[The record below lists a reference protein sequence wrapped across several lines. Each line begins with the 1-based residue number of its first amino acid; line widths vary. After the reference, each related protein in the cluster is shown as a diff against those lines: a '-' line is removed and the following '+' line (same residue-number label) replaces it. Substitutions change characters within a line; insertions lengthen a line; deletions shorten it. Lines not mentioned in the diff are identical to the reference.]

1 MRQSAPKKG
10 AAGLAKPGRGSAG
23 SAEPSVRQTTN
34 AAVQPSARL
43 GHQSAKPKGGKA
55 VSRLARA
62 SQSPLSSE
70 EGSEASGSSEE
81 EGDEEGSSEEE
92 EEEEEDEEG
101 SSEEGEQADSTR
113 QKLAVESLRA
123 RSSSQQGDDSDDYP
137 DDSFPTR
144 AQDSLNPDAEATPS
158 QQQQQQAQA
167 SVAQPAA
174 STRADSPQ
182 QFSHREH
189 TEHMH
194 VAVRARPVPP
204 GASAS
209 CWVVDP
215 NAATIALDGTATAA
229 KRKQALYGSNAARS
243 STTGGLDSGQSRGF
257 LGTAPGTPG
266 IGFWDSSAPAGTSM
280 GYKFDQVLAELC
292 STAVVYSRCIQSLVQ
307 SALEGVNGTV
317 LAYGEL
323 TTYIAKSPL
332 QKELSQPS
340 CALQHCCVFHWHI
353 EKVDSLN
360 ACLRISFHSGTHS
373 EFVLSH
379 RTVSNS
385 FRTFMCSHRASLR
398 DLNVSMALW
407 LFDVQDGDIHREVAE
422 RSGVYAS

>member
-1 MRQSAPKKG
+1 MLETCWEIRPWRCTVLLHVYRRRRAMRQSVPKKG
-10 AAGLAKPGRGSAG
+10 AEGLAKPGRGNAG
-23 SAEPSVRQTTN
+23 SAAPSVRQTAN
-34 AAVQPSARL
+34 AAVQPFARL
-43 GHQSAKPKGGKA
+43 RQQSAKPNGGKA

-62 SQSPLSSE
+62 SQSPVSSE

-92 EEEEEDEEG
+92 EEGDEVG
-101 SSEEGEQADSTR
+101 SSEEGEQADKIG
-113 QKLAVESLRA
+113 QKLAVQSLGA

-137 DDSFPTR
+137 DDSFQPR
-144 AQDSLNPDAEATPS
+144 AQDSLTPEAEATPL
-158 QQQQQQAQA
+158 QQQQKAKA

-182 QFSHREH
+182 QVSHREH

-215 NAATIALDGTATAA
+215 DAATITLNGTATAA
-229 KRKQALYGSNAARS
+229 KRKQALYGSNASRS
-243 STTGGLDSGQSRGF
+243 STTGGLDSGQSRGS

-266 IGFWDSSAPAGTSM
+266 IGFWDSSAPTGTSM
-280 GYKFDQVLAELC
+280 GYKFDQVLAESS
-292 STAVVYSRCIQSLVQ
+292 STAVVYSKCIQSLVQ

-332 QKELSQPS
+332 QKDFI
-340 CALQHCCVFHWHI
+340 CAIPHCCAFH
-353 EKVDSLN
+353 
-360 ACLRISFHSGTHS
+360 
-373 EFVLSH
+373 
-379 RTVSNS
+379 
-385 FRTFMCSHRASLR
+385 
-398 DLNVSMALW
+398 
-407 LFDVQDGDIHREVAE
+407 
-422 RSGVYAS
+422 